1 MKKSINIW
9 MQLLGFDRNDPDR
22 GAKRYID
29 HIGFTPDSV
38 CALLFHSDFVNLHYG
53 MDKEYELFADNCA
66 YHGIPRNKERERQ
79 PWTNYDLRTLIAE
92 LKKHG
97 VDFYAG
103 IMGSYTGD
111 INHHEFL
118 TDHPELRSFKRDADR
133 SLCCLKRF
141 KDGTYY
147 EDFFAEKL
155 VQTLCDYDCAGV
167 HLSDAFCPSNRL
179 FVSDWSWDMTD
190 QFTDHTGIVLPEDIA
205 KTAGDDSIPARNI
218 RADYIW
224 ANLRREWI
232 GFYEWRWE
240 RFFKTVCDAVHAV
253 GKQVW
258 VLGMYCTDPF
268 ETRYMYGF
276 DSKRVMDA
284 GVDCITANILPT
296 GVKMNDPNACDFFH
310 RIHLELPLLRTQ
322 VGERKVV
329 SMVGVQDASEEWSVL
344 DHDPSRLER
353 DIFTMTSFRR
363 FDKKGCDSAAD
374 GLFLCLGDGI
384 SKTGW
389 NFLTSHFAKGFE
401 ADASYS
407 HSPVILWSDTA
418 SEKMIDEYIS
428 TRRTAPIKQSWE
440 IFKSGAL
447 FGGAVRTD
455 DLDCF
460 EGTLFVPNF
469 DLLSDAEKQRL
480 TEGSFDFVGTVPADY
495 DLSQVSPDF
504 ECTDR
509 YSGYPMKAFIRG
521 AAVDDETA
529 DRIAKLL
536 SEDDGIPS
544 RADESE
550 HECDP
555 LRVELPYQKL
565 SQGFIDACRELLKT
579 VMYKHFPV
587 SASVPMLALKL
598 KNGKDRLYL
607 YNPDERH
614 YNHAVVTCEYN
625 VKAETASFYPVLP
638 PRYVQ
643 QKNTA
648 FSFDYNKVQEKRNK
662 FQTKLA
668 PTGITIVDIEK
679 E

>member
-9 MQLLGFDRNDPDR
+9 MQLLGFDKNDADC

-38 CALLFHSDFVNLHYG
+38 CALLFHPDFVNLHQG
-53 MDKEYELFADNCA
+53 MDKEYQLFDDNCA

-79 PWTNYDLRTLIAE
+79 PWTNYDLRKLIAE

-103 IMGSYTGD
+103 IMGSYTD
-111 INHHEFL
+111 NLSHHEFL
-118 TDHPELRSFKRDADR
+118 SDHPELRSFKLVNDR

-147 EDFFAEKL
+147 EDFFTEKL
-155 VQTLCDYDCAGV
+155 VQTLCDYDCKGV

-190 QFTDHTGIVLPEDIA
+190 QFIQHSGIALPDFVA
-205 KTAGDDSIPARNI
+205 ATADDDSLPARNV
-218 RADYIW
+218 RHDYIW

-232 GFYEWRWE
+232 DFYEWRWE
-240 RFFKTVCDAVHAV
+240 GFFKKVCDACHAA
-253 GKQVW
+253 GKEVW

-276 DSKRVMDA
+276 DSKRIMDA

-310 RIHLELPLLRTQ
+310 RIHTELPLLRAQ
-322 VGERKVV
+322 VGDKKVV
-329 SMVGVQDASEEWSVL
+329 SMVGIQDASEEWSVL

-353 DIFTMTSFRR
+353 DIFTMTAHRR
-363 FDKKGCDSAAD
+363 FDKNGCDNSAD

-389 NFLTSHFAKGFE
+389 EFLNSRFAKGFE
-401 ADASYS
+401 ADAEYSY
-407 HSPVILWSDTA
+407 SPVILWSDTA
-418 SEKMIDEYIS
+418 SERIIDEYIKN
-428 TRRTAPIKQSWE
+428 RRTAPIKQCWE
-440 IFKSGAL
+440 IFKAGSP

-455 DLDCF
+455 DLGFFD
-460 EGTLFVPNF
+460 GTLFVPNY
-469 DLLSDAEKQRL
+469 DLISDSEKEMLSGK
-480 TEGSFDFVGTVPADY
+480 DFVATVPADY
-495 DLSQVSPDF
+495 DTSALCPEYEFCDKF
-504 ECTDR
+504 
-509 YSGYPMKAFIRG
+509 SGFPMKAFICG
-521 AAVDDETA
+521 ATPTDEIKAKIEALLAVDD
-529 DRIAKLL
+529 
-536 SEDDGIPS
+536 GVPS
-544 RADESE
+544 RADEPES
-550 HECDP
+550 ECDP
-555 LRVELPYQKL
+555 LRRELPYQKL
-565 SQGFIDACRELLKT
+565 TQGFVDALCELLK
-579 VMYKHFPV
+579 VLMFKRFPV
-587 SASVPMLALKL
+587 TSSVPMLALKL

-614 YNHAVVTCEYN
+614 YGHAVVEYDKN
-625 VKAETASFYPVLP
+625 VDTVVASFYPVLK
-638 PRYVQ
+638 PRYVAE
-643 QKNTA
+643 KNTSFA
-648 FSFDYNKVQEKRNK
+648 FDYNKVQEKRNK

-668 PTGITIVDIEK
+668 PTGITIVDVTPE
-679 E
+679 